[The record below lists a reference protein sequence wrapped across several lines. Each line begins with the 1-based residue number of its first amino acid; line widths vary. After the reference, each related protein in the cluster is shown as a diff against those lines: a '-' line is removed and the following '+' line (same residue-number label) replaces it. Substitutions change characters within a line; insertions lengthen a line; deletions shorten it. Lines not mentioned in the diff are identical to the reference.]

1 MQMRIF
7 EDIILGSEG
16 NVRFVVAEC
25 LDPEGL
31 IRAAQ
36 SSHRPF
42 YYESLASYYL
52 WNGVDR

>member
-7 EDIILGSEG
+7 GDIILGSEG

-31 IRAAQ
+31 IRAVR

-42 YYESLASYYL
+42 DFESRASYYL
-52 WNGVDR
+52 